1 MTIDNKAKHEWE
13 QDNFIKRIKSKAQLT
28 NDKDELKKKKI
39 NLKKNKKFDSSQHAR
54 DSVVRS
60 K

>member
-13 QDNFIKRIKSKAQLT
+13 QDNFIKRIKSEAQLP
-28 NDKDELKKKKI
+28 NDEGWIEKKI
-39 NLKKNKKFDSSQHAR
+39 NLKKNKKFDSSQHAC
-54 DSVVRS
+54 DLVARS